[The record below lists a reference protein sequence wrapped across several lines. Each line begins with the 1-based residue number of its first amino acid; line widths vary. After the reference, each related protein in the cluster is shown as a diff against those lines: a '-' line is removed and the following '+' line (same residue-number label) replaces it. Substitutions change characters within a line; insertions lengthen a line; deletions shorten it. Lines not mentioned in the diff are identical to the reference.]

1 ELALPDFAT
10 GQLGQSSIG
19 QALARLLPDNA
30 VIVDEAATNG
40 LAPGFLTAT
49 AKPHDHLALT
59 GGSIGMGLPVAVG
72 AAVAAPDRKVVC
84 LHGDGGAM
92 YTLQSLWTM
101 ARENLDVTTVIFANR
116 SYAILNIELGRVG
129 AGVGGPKALSMLDIG
144 NPNLNWVSLAE
155 GMGVEATAAR
165 TAEEFNVQLE
175 SALATKGPRLI
186 EAIL

>member
-1 ELALPDFAT
+1 MSLFAWDCVLPPV
-10 GQLGQSSIG
+10 
-19 QALARLLPDNA
+19 RKLPGEHA
-30 VIVDEAATNG
+30 G
-40 LAPGFLTAT
+40 
-49 AKPHDHLALT
+49 
-59 GGSIGMGLPVAVG
+59 
-72 AAVAAPDRKVVC
+72 
-84 LHGDGGAM
+84 
-92 YTLQSLWTM
+92 
-101 ARENLDVTTVIFANR
+101 
-116 SYAILNIELGRVG
+116 VG